1 MWQENLR
8 ERESKGR
15 GSFSATTY
23 ILTIN
28 GGSTAITTVSL
39 KKTISYRMT
48 KALYPQVHVTFIVPI
63 LED

>member
-39 KKTISYRMT
+39 KKKPFPTERQKPCTRKCM
-48 KALYPQVHVTFIVPI
+48 
-63 LED
+63 